1 MNFPYLKFNKC
12 SKQFNIKVN
21 NTMKHVHWIGTGLS
35 SIPGIRR
42 LAQNLDNFTVWNRTL
57 EKAENSINHVKKH
70 KVKARKFDIDLIF
83 KEVNPGDIVI
93 SQLPASRHLEIAK
106 LCLEHKCHF
115 ASTSYLNPEIF
126 DLDTAVKQHN
136 LVFINEIG
144 LDPGIDHF
152 FSHLLVKDLK
162 KLTSNNTEVIYE
174 SYCGGFPAV
183 PNDFRYKFSWSPA
196 GVIKALNN
204 DAKFITNA
212 KIKTVTPYKFINTYL
227 INNENFEAYPN
238 RDSIPYVNEY
248 NFDEHWKI
256 REFVRGTLR
265 LDGWQEAWKDIFS
278 MLENQEATIEDDI
291 MKKSE
296 ELLIENRYQHQE
308 EDRVV
313 LSVKLKA
320 FENNNKIFN
329 SSYFLDEKGSGE
341 NTAMGKLVSI
351 TLSAAID
358 LMLEEK
364 IAPGVK
370 TAPHDSENISYFF
383 KILKENNINIQHKNE

>member
-12 SKQFNIKVN
+12 SKQINIKVN

-35 SIPGIRR
+35 SLPGIRR
-42 LAQNLDNFTVWNRTL
+42 LAKTLENFTIWNRTL
-57 EKAENSINHVKKH
+57 EKAENSINHVNKRN
-70 KVKARKFDIDLIF
+70 VKAKKFDINVIF
-83 KEVNPGDIVI
+83 NEVNPGDIVI
-93 SQLPASRHLEIAK
+93 SQLPATKHLEIAK

-115 ASTSYLNPEIF
+115 ASTSYLNPEILE
-126 DLDTAVKQHN
+126 LDEDVKKQN

-162 KLTSNNTEVIYE
+162 ELTNNNIEVIYE
-174 SYCGGFPAV
+174 SYCGGFPAI

-204 DAKFITNA
+204 DAKFIT
-212 KIKTVTPYKFINTYL
+212 KGEKRIVTPYKSISSYS
-227 INNENFEAYPN
+227 INNEIFEAYPN
-238 RDSIPYVNEY
+238 RDSTPYVNEY
-248 NFDEHWKI
+248 NFDQNWKI

-265 LDGWQEAWKDIFS
+265 LDGWKDAWKEIFY
-278 MLENQEATIEDDI
+278 MLENQTGTIEDDI
-291 MKKSE
+291 NKKSE
-296 ELLIENRYQHQE
+296 ELLIKNRYKSAE

-313 LSVKLKA
+313 LSVKLKGFA
-320 FENNNKIFN
+320 NNNKIFDN
-329 SSYFLDEKGSGE
+329 SYFLDEKGSGE

-358 LMLEEK
+358 LMLEGK
-364 IAPGVK
+364 IKSGVK
-370 TAPHDSENISYFF
+370 TAPHDNENIMYFF
-383 KILKENNINIQHKNE
+383 KILKENNINIQQKNE

>member
-1 MNFPYLKFNKC
+1 
-12 SKQFNIKVN
+12 
-21 NTMKHVHWIGTGLS
+21 MKHVHWIGTGLS

-42 LAQNLDNFTVWNRTL
+42 LAKNLENFTVWNRTL
-57 EKAENSINHVKKH
+57 EKAENSINHVDKH
-70 KVKARKFDIDLIF
+70 NVKAKIFDIDVIF

-93 SQLPASRHLEIAK
+93 SQLPATRHLEIAK

-126 DLDTAVKQHN
+126 ALDKDVKKQN

-152 FSHLLVKDLK
+152 FSHLLVKNLK
-162 KLTSNNTEVIYE
+162 KLKLDNTEIVYQ

-204 DAKFITNA
+204 DAKFIT
-212 KIKTVTPYKFINTYL
+212 KGEIKTVTPYKSINSYS

-238 RDSIPYVNEY
+238 RDSTPYVNEY
-248 NFDEHWKI
+248 NFDQSWKI

-265 LDGWQEAWKDIFS
+265 LDGWKEAWKDIFL
-278 MLENQEATIEDDI
+278 MLENQKETIEDDI
-291 MKKSE
+291 NKKSE
-296 ELLIENRYQHQE
+296 ELLIENRYETEE

-320 FENNNKIFN
+320 FENNNKVFD

-358 LMLEEK
+358 LMMDLK
-364 IAPGVK
+364 ITSGVK
-370 TAPHDSENISYFF
+370 TAPNESENILYFF
-383 KILKENNINIQHKNE
+383 KILEENNINIQQNNE

>member
-1 MNFPYLKFNKC
+1 MNFPYLKSNKC

-42 LAQNLDNFTVWNRTL
+42 LAKNLDNFTIWNRTL
-57 EKAENSINHVKKH
+57 KKAQKTINHIDKH
-70 KVKARKFDIDLIF
+70 NVKAKEFDIDNIF
-83 KEVNPGDIVI
+83 KETNPGDIVI
-93 SQLPASRHLEIAK
+93 SQLPATRHLEIAK
-106 LCLEHKCHF
+106 LCLKNKCHF

-126 DLDTAVKQHN
+126 ALDSEVKKEN

-152 FSHLLVKDLK
+152 FSHLLVRDLK
-162 KLTSNNTEVIYE
+162 KIASSNTEVIYE
-174 SYCGGFPAV
+174 SYCGGFPAI

-204 DAKFITNA
+204 DAKFITNGEV
-212 KIKTVTPYKFINTYL
+212 KTVTPYKSISSYK
-227 INNENFEAYPN
+227 INNENYESYPN
-238 RDSIPYVNEY
+238 RDSTPYINEY
-248 NFDEHWKI
+248 NFDQNWKVE
-256 REFVRGTLR
+256 EFVRGTLR
-265 LDGWQEAWKDIFS
+265 LDGWKQAWQDIFS
-278 MLENQEATIEDDI
+278 MLENQTQTIEDDI
-291 MKKSE
+291 NKKSE
-296 ELLIENRYQHQE
+296 ELLIHNRYQPNE

-313 LSVKLKA
+313 LSVKLKG

-329 SSYFLDEKGSGE
+329 NSYFLDERGSGE

-358 LMLEEK
+358 LMLNEK
-364 IAPGVK
+364 ISSGVK
-370 TAPHDSENISYFF
+370 TAPNDYENIMYFF